1 MKKLLLAIST
11 VAAFTGSAFAADL
24 ARKAPPMAPP
34 PPPPPTFTGCWL
46 SGGVGYGLFDQ
57 ENTSF
62 DTFGFESGIPGLQ
75 LTDTSDTGG
84 RGWLGRV
91 GGGCDYQ
98 FSGFGGFGQGFVIG
112 GFADYDWTNIR
123 GRVDDPF
130 LGFLSGEGAVGN
142 ETMNNQWAIGA
153 RIGWVPL
160 PGLLTF
166 VSGGYTQAHFGATS
180 FNTSIPVVDPIG
192 TPLFAGRDGA
202 TYHGWFIGGGEE
214 YAFNWL
220 PVPGLFWKTE
230 YRFSEFDAQHLVVRD
245 LIDGDPLYTTSSK
258 KFVQTITTSLVWRF
272 NFLGGGYGAPVAARY

>member
-1 MKKLLLAIST
+1 
-11 VAAFTGSAFAADL
+11 
-24 ARKAPPMAPP
+24 MAPP

-57 ENTSF
+57 ETTQFDNAFGDQNGTPFGLLTS
-62 DTFGFESGIPGLQ
+62 TF
-75 LTDTSDTGG
+75 DTGG

-98 FSGFGGFGQGFVIG
+98 FGGGYGGGGLFGGQGFVIG
-112 GFADYDWTNIR
+112 AFADYDWTN
-123 GRVDDPF
+123 
-130 LGFLSGEGAVGN
+130 LSGTFNDPWFGLQGR
-142 ETMNNQWAIGA
+142 ETMSNQWAIGG
-153 RIGWVPL
+153 RFGWVPI

-166 VSGGYTQAHFGATS
+166 VSGGYTEAHFNAI
-180 FNTSIPVVDPIG
+180 N
-192 TPLFAGRDGA
+192 PLVTAFPTFDGEPLVGNFIDSQ

-230 YRFSEFDAQHLVVRD
+230 YRFSEFDRKGVLEHFS
-245 LIDGDPLYTTSSK
+245 DGDIALINSNK

-272 NFLGGGYGAPVAARY
+272 NWGLGKAPVAAAY